1 MLNGNT
7 MLFKNTNKV
16 VSGIFLTFSGNC
28 KEALTFYHSCFG
40 GTLHFDTFTNQLQD
54 FPKNPVIFGS
64 LISKDIVIHGSDLVA
79 DEGRIIGNYLSVF
92 LMCENVVYRNL
103 LVEKLASSHYHF
115 PKRHHDLQK
124 LIEISDAYD
133 VKWLLAISSVM

>member
-1 MLNGNT
+1 
-7 MLFKNTNKV
+7 
-16 VSGIFLTFSGNC
+16 
-28 KEALTFYHSCFG
+28 
-40 GTLHFDTFTNQLQD
+40 
-54 FPKNPVIFGS
+54 
-64 LISKDIVIHGSDLVA
+64 
-79 DEGRIIGNYLSVF
+79 
-92 LMCENVVYRNL
+92 MCENVVYRNL